1 MDRMMTPAEVGK
13 ILGYK
18 DQETVRRI
26 MRQMIHMEGPL
37 RVTETELQKWINE
50 RTYKPVNF
58 YTEDVPEVSAA
69 DRIPRRRGGKC
80 G

>member
-1 MDRMMTPAEVGK
+1 MDKQLTPAEVGQ

-58 YTEDVPEVSAA
+58 YTEAVLEVSAA